1 MVLSMFTFLCPLE
14 KNWKSLIENTLATKL
29 TKQTDYESTGNVS
42 SFFFLETMIS
52 DCAKNEGGRKIQIVV
67 FLICI

>member
-1 MVLSMFTFLCPLE
+1 MVLNMFTFLCPLE

-42 SFFFLETMIS
+42 SFFF
-52 DCAKNEGGRKIQIVV
+52 
-67 FLICI
+67 